1 MKQLLMLLDD
11 LLAPRGVKCLCCD
24 ARSEGEMLCPD
35 CRTALHAMRLDPEE
49 GNSGNIHCAY
59 RYDGVAKQLVVSL
72 KDQCVADAAIVLAE
86 GMLDVVR
93 RMQLPAETILTWVT
107 MPNRRRKRRA
117 IDHGYELCKAL
128 GDLCGLPV
136 QQLLYRR
143 GSPHTQRGLS
153 RERRLR
159 NLDGTFVCKEPLK
172 GPVLL
177 VDDVMTTGSTAA
189 VCKEALMKA
198 GACHVYVVTAAKAN
212 LAEAKSDLR
221 KVDLNGLY
229 AP

>member
-1 MKQLLMLLDD
+1 MKQLLTLLDD
-11 LLAPRGVKCLCCD
+11 LLAPRSVKCLCCD

-35 CRTALHAMRLDPEE
+35 CKTALYAMRLDPEE
-49 GNSGNIHCAY
+49 GSRGNIHCAY

-72 KDQCVADAAIVLAE
+72 KDQCVSDAALVLAE
-86 GMLDVVR
+86 GMLDIVR
-93 RMQLPAETILTWVT
+93 RMQLPPETILTWVT
-107 MPNRRRKRRA
+107 MPLRRRKRRA
-117 IDHGYELCKAL
+117 IDHGYELCKAM

-136 QQLLYRR
+136 KQLLYRK

-159 NLDGTFVCKEPLK
+159 NLEGTFQCNERLT

-189 VCKEALMKA
+189 VCMEALMMA
-198 GACHVYVVTAAKAN
+198 GASQVYVITATKAN
-212 LAEAKSDLR
+212 LADMRFDLR
-221 KVDLNGLY
+221 KVDVNGLY